1 MLTKQQC
8 TIERL
13 SIIAQAAN
21 KVQHNKNK
29 SIANE
34 KQLDRLAGLDRIAW
48 QVLSSESVKTTK
60 RESDGLSEL
69 NFN

>member
-1 MLTKQQC
+1 MLSKQQ
-8 TIERL
+8 RL
-13 SIIAQAAN
+13 AVIAQAVN
-21 KVQHNKNK
+21 KLQNNKNK

-34 KQLDRLAGLDRIAW
+34 KQLDRLAGMI
-48 QVLSSESVKTTK
+48 VESEYVKTTK

>member
-1 MLTKQQC
+1 MTKQQ
-8 TIERL
+8 RL
-13 SIIAQAAN
+13 AVIAQAVN
-21 KVQHNKNK
+21 KLQNNKNK

-34 KQLDRLAGLDRIAW
+34 KQLDHLAGLI
-48 QVLSSESVKTTK
+48 VESEYVKTAK